1 MNSIAP
7 ISWKCSVQHDSGK
20 AFLCPIFTGILKNTY
35 TEYLAHF
42 CSSSLYFNAFQYA
55 PMLENTQ
62 RDIKN
67 PVKYL
72 RWSFFAKIVNGENPL
87 NYIRKKV

>member
-1 MNSIAP
+1 
-7 ISWKCSVQHDSGK
+7 
-20 AFLCPIFTGILKNTY
+20 
-35 TEYLAHF
+35 
-42 CSSSLYFNAFQYA
+42 
-55 PMLENTQ
+55 MLENTQ

-72 RWSFFAKIVNGENPL
+72 RWSFFAKIVNGENTL